1 MRNFRSHPTS
11 RVRRLA
17 VAGLSALLAVAAQA
31 APETAGVASAGT
43 PTAGASLVTT
53 AAADPVTRFL
63 IERGL
68 LNAAPAAPLAGSSG
82 AEEPVENALVGRL
95 RDTASDMVLTAM
107 NFLGVPYQR
116 GGNSAERGFD
126 CSGFTRHVFE
136 LSLGR
141 VLPRRA
147 DEQATTA
154 GLTSIG
160 RDQLKPGDLVFFNT
174 LRRTFSHVGIYVGG
188 GKFIHSPKPGGEVRV
203 DDMAATYWNHRFT
216 GARRADLA
224 PDASPIDPAA
234 PAVKPA
240 LASARNIY

>member
-1 MRNFRSHPTS
+1 MRKIRSHPTP
-11 RVRRLA
+11 RVCRLA
-17 VAGLSALLAVAAQA
+17 VAGLSALLAGAAHA
-31 APETAGVASAGT
+31 APEPVGTAAISA
-43 PTAGASLVTT
+43 TAISPATTSPSGT

-63 IERGL
+63 VERGL
-68 LNAAPAAPLAGSSG
+68 MNAAPAGSSS
-82 AEEPVENALVGRL
+82 AAEPVENALVGRL

-154 GLTSIG
+154 GLSSIG

-216 GARRADLA
+216 GARRVDLA
-224 PDASPIDPAA
+224 PDVSPIDPAA